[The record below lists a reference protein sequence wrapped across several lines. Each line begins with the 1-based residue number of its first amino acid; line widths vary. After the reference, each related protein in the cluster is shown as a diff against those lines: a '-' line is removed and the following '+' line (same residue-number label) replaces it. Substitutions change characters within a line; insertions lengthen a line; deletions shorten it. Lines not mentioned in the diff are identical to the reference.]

1 MAEEQL
7 QQFLEKVAQLNQ
19 LVALIEGNPQLR
31 ERLSA
36 CSNHLE
42 VVALAADQ
50 GLQIGQR
57 WGEPILQ
64 TNAAVNNLWASAAP
78 PPGGERVQL
87 LLEGKGLR
95 LELIHSVAAS
105 TPSGQWYNQPMGEW
119 VALLTGSAQLRFAD
133 EPTARNLGAGD
144 WFWIAP
150 NRCHRVE
157 ACSGSGGCL
166 WLTLFIEPKL
176 MAIEQF
182 NP

>member
-42 VVALAADQ
+42 VVALAAEQ

-105 TPSGQWYNQPMGEW
+105 GVIHLQQSTFKLWNGEF
-119 VALLTGSAQLRFAD
+119 LPTGC
-133 EPTARNLGAGD
+133 
-144 WFWIAP
+144 
-150 NRCHRVE
+150 RCR
-157 ACSGSGGCL
+157 GSGPVG
-166 WLTLFIEPKL
+166 
-176 MAIEQF
+176 A
-182 NP
+182 